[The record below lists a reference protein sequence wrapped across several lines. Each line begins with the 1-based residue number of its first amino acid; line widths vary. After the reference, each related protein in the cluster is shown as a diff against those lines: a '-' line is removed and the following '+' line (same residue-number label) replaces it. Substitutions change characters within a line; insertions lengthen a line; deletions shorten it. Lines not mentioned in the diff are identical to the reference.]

1 MARRAPRES
10 RMRAGKIEQAAA
22 NAEPT
27 PSDDA
32 PVPVA
37 VLLEGRCGRLRP
49 LEAGRDAARLYR
61 LSHDEH
67 TEATWIDMKVG
78 PFATEQAFA
87 EHVAALVADPKRA
100 FFAVDGPDGEALGW
114 LCLMEARPVHHV
126 VELGYVLYTPPLQR
140 TRLATEALY
149 LILRHVFDDL
159 GYRRLEWTCTS
170 TNQRSRAAAVRL
182 GFVYEGTHRQGLF
195 LKGKP
200 CDIPMYSMLSREWPA
215 NRAALEAWLDPANF
229 RDGLQVRSLA
239 EIRSPPDFTDPPLPI

>member
-1 MARRAPRES
+1 MAFDTETDQPVVGS
-10 RMRAGKIEQAAA
+10 
-22 NAEPT
+22 T
-27 PSDDA
+27 PKATQVASGDA

-37 VLLEGRCGRLRP
+37 VVLEGRWGRLRP
-49 LEAGRDAARLYR
+49 LDAERDAARLYR

-67 TEATWIDMKVG
+67 TEATWVDMKVG
-78 PFATEQAFA
+78 PFATEQTFA

-114 LCLMEARPVHHV
+114 LCLMEARPAHHV

-140 TRLATEALY
+140 TRLASEALY
-149 LILRHVFDDL
+149 LIMRHVFDDL

-170 TNQRSRAAAVRL
+170 TNQRSRSAALRL

-200 CDIPMYSMLSREWPA
+200 CDIPMYSMLSSEWPA
-215 NRAALEAWLDPANF
+215 NRAAFEAWLDPGNF
-229 RDGLQVRSLA
+229 REGRQVRSLA
-239 EIRSPPDFTDPPLPI
+239 ELRSPRDFTGPLLSI

>member
-1 MARRAPRES
+1 MAFDTETDQPVVGS
-10 RMRAGKIEQAAA
+10 
-22 NAEPT
+22 T
-27 PSDDA
+27 PKATQVASGDA

-37 VLLEGRCGRLRP
+37 VVLEGRWGRLRP
-49 LEAGRDAARLYR
+49 LDAERDAARLYR

-67 TEATWIDMKVG
+67 TEATWVDMKVG

-114 LCLMEARPVHHV
+114 LCLMEARPAHHV

-140 TRLATEALY
+140 TRLASEALY
-149 LILRHVFDDL
+149 LIMRHVFDDL

-170 TNQRSRAAAVRL
+170 TNQRSRSAALRL

-200 CDIPMYSMLSREWPA
+200 CDIPMYSMLSSEWPA
-215 NRAALEAWLDPANF
+215 NRAAFEAWLDPGNF
-229 RDGLQVRSLA
+229 REGRQVRSLA
-239 EIRSPPDFTDPPLPI
+239 ELRSPRDFTGPLLSI